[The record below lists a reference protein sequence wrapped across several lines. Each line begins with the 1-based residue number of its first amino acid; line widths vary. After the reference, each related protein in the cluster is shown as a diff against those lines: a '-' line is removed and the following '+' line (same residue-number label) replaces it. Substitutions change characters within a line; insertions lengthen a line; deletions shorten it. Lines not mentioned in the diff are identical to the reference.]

1 MQQEAAA
8 TKIVHFHTGKGVES
22 INPFRNVTAHVIQT
36 ERVGPQAFH
45 TDSAEMRIVE
55 VREPGDSI
63 CIVAASK
70 SETIRAI
77 FQSSLSSTGS
87 NLPFLG
93 RG

>member
-8 TKIVHFHTGKGVES
+8 AKIVHFHTGKGVES

-36 ERVGPQAFH
+36 ERIGPQAFYS
-45 TDSAEMRIVE
+45 DSAEMRIVK

-63 CIVAASK
+63 CVVAASE

-77 FQSSLSSTGS
+77 FQSGPSSTGG